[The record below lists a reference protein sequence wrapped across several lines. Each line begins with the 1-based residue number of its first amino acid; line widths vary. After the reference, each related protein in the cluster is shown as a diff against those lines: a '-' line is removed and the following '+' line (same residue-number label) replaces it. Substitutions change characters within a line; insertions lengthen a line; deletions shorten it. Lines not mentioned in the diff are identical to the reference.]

1 MPMPE
6 GFYEGACVA
15 NANQLT
21 ELTVVIEKLIFITAP
36 KVECDYV
43 FHLAGL
49 EYKLHKQNYTS
60 DKLNKIIE
68 LKCENQNL
76 SYADA
81 EKRAEKALKAKSAQL
96 ALEGR
101 RIVNAMKRI
110 EEPCATPED
119 IAKAE
124 ELMKNLY
131 RKLSPLLIKQKG
143 NELRLLK
150 KAIRAF
156 RQVDIKTLA
165 LLDSAT
171 EEPTPIYEENYQ
183 SYAGLYSAK
192 IKEAMQRMAQIRN
205 SYPFNKAEV
214 MMDKKK
220 LEERQNEIRNQ
231 IKQAQNYNCN
241 LEKTVNSLFPKE

>member
-1 MPMPE
+1 MPMPA
-6 GFYEGACVA
+6 GFYEGACAA

-21 ELTVVIEKLIFITAP
+21 ELTVVIEKLIFISAP

-43 FHLAGL
+43 FHLGGL
-49 EYKLHKQNYTS
+49 EYKLHKLNYTS
-60 DKLNKIIE
+60 DLLNKIIE
-68 LKCENQNL
+68 LKCENQVL

-81 EKRAEKALKAKSAQL
+81 EKKAKKALKAKSMDL

-110 EEPCATPED
+110 EEPCASPEEVV
-119 IAKAE
+119 KAE
-124 ELMKNLY
+124 ELMRNLY

-143 NELRLLK
+143 NETKLLR

-171 EEPTPIYEENYQ
+171 DEPEPIYTDNYQ

-192 IKEAMQRMAQIRN
+192 IKEAMHRMAQIRS

-220 LEERQNEIRNQ
+220 LESRQNEIRNQ